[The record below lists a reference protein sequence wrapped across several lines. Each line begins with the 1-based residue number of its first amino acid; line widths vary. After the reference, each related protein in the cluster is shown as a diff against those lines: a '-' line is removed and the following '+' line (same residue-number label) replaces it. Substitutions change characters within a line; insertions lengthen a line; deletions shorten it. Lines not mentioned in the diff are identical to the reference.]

1 MIALCLR
8 GVFYSICWCSRA
20 TNASSVLPTALL
32 VLLKPEEVFYQLSE
46 NKQEPT
52 KSPSVCRK
60 VAKELQELKESYKEV
75 HADTKSHQEERGD
88 TRSYREGRSDTGAWS
103 SPQAKLPTNELL
115 GTSGREQDTLLLQIK
130 TLWLRPTPLHQF
142 TELTSPGLH
151 CCCSF
156 NGCMKFRD

>member
-1 MIALCLR
+1 MRENDRPLSKRSILLHLL
-8 GVFYSICWCSRA
+8 VFSCHKR
-20 TNASSVLPTALL
+20 SSVLPTILL
-32 VLLKPEEVFYQLSE
+32 VLLKPEEVFFTSSVKT
-46 NKQEPT
+46 N
-52 KSPSVCRK
+52 KSPPVCRK
-60 VAKELQELKESYKEV
+60 VARELQEPKESYKEV
-75 HADTKSHQEERGD
+75 HADTKSHKEERGD

-115 GTSGREQDTLLLQIK
+115 GTSGREQDTLLVQIK

-156 NGCMKFRD
+156 NCCMKFRD